1 MGGMPVGVG
10 LHGNACVDMVTPD
23 DLFLRGFLWGLG
35 LGGALGAL
43 LVVIW
48 YADRISKGGNE

>member
-1 MGGMPVGVG
+1 MGVG